1 VLRVRVAIKERKAKM
16 VLLEHKVPKE
26 TLVPK
31 GKLVPREPLVLRA
44 LLARLAL
51 KAT

>member
-16 VLLEHKVPKE
+16 VLLEHKAPKE

-31 GKLVPREPLVLRA
+31 GKLVLRVPLVLKA
-44 LLARLAL
+44 PLVRLVL
-51 KAT
+51 RVT